1 MTKTYK
7 LKNTSFEEKKKEILK
22 RGILLSIIAVL
33 GGFTISVMNTEFDW
47 KVLLVMIPIAGFAIF
62 IGLRKGLKLQREAWE
77 SYEITWDLDT
87 ITKSQIR
94 TNDVLIQKNEI
105 TEVVKNEKG
114 AIVKSTNKSSSIF
127 IPKELEKYNELI
139 SELET

>member
-94 TNDVLIQKNEI
+94 TNDVLIQNNDI